1 MLEQA
6 LLRLLQDQ
14 QPYTLSQ
21 VCRLLELDVG
31 TLLIQLQALEKKGI
45 LLKYDRQICQLLQK
59 TELLDAQAILD
70 KLPPSAYQQL
80 SKIIILPSID
90 STNNYLL
97 NYPTHK
103 PIACLA
109 EYQTQGRGRRGKH
122 WLSPYASGICLSVK
136 YRYSNPQVTLGC
148 LSLAL
153 SVVIARFLYTL
164 GVADVVVKWPN
175 DILWQGRKLAGLLI
189 ETKLLN
195 KHCYDI
201 VVGIGLNVR
210 IPHIDIEQAW
220 IDLQTILSHPISRND
235 LAAHLIEHLLMTL
248 EDYEKQGFKLYLTDW
263 KRFDFLKGKHIT
275 LLTRSGTISG
285 EAHGI
290 SEDGGLLVKVGP
302 QLKVFYSGEVS
313 VSHDTTD

>member
-21 VCRLLELDVG
+21 VCELLELDMS
-31 TLLIQLQALEKKGI
+31 TLLIQLEALEQKGI

-59 TELLDAQAILD
+59 TELLDVQTILE
-70 KLPPSAYQQL
+70 KLPPSIYQQL
-80 SKIIILPSID
+80 SKIVILPSTE
-90 STNNYLL
+90 STNSYLL

-109 EYQTQGRGRRGKH
+109 EYQTQGRGRRGKQ

-136 YRYSNPQVTLGC
+136 YHYTNPEVSLNR

-153 SVVIARFLYTL
+153 SVAVARLLYTM
-164 GVADVVVKWPN
+164 GISDVTVKWPN
-175 DILWQGRKLAGLLI
+175 DIWWQERKLAGLLV

-195 KHCYDI
+195 KHAYDI

-210 IPHIDIEQAW
+210 IPHVDIEQAW
-220 IDLQTILSHPISRND
+220 IDLQTILPHPVSRND
-235 LAAHLIEHLLMTL
+235 VAAHLIEHILMTL
-248 EDYEKQGFKLYLTDW
+248 QDYEKHGFHAYTADW
-263 KRFDFLKGKHIT
+263 ERFDFLKGKKIK
-275 LLTRSGTISG
+275 LLTTEGVISG
-285 EAHGI
+285 QAEGI
-290 SEDGGLLVKVGP
+290 DENGALLVKVG
-302 QLKVFYSGEVS
+302 QKMKTFYSGEVS
-313 VSHDTTD
+313 VSYDATD